1 MAIEGRRRN
10 GGQIPGA
17 YCSSKELRSTLG
29 QHGDPRY
36 SGGRRRFYFRY
47 PIMLIG
53 VERSIGDKP
62 KMRSVDVRHV
72 AMHPAERGVRVDGV
86 VERSVHA

>member
-1 MAIEGRRRN
+1 MGGRSRAPIAAARN
-10 GGQIPGA
+10 CAQHW
-17 YCSSKELRSTLG
+17 G

-36 SGGRRRFYFRY
+36 SGGRRRFYYRY